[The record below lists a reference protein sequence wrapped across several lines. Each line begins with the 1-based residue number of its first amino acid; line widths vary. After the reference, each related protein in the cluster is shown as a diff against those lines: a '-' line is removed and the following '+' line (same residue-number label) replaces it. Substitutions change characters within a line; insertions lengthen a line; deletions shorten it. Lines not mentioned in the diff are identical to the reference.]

1 MPSGQHYSGTNRIPN
16 IKQFIDSLDKDKK
29 ARDADIDTF
38 QQQKKQQQGKNG
50 EISEHTDSSAVKG
63 KRQRIVTDPITG
75 KGMQRECARLPQA
88 WELRFRVA
96 NVYITEVEIDDMDG
110 KLLEAVKDPMLSIPN
125 ANLDKETT
133 AKTEATQSGE
143 EYRRNQDITAPP
155 DPVEPGSTSDVP
167 IHGEKT
173 NALFHPTPSVSY
185 EPMFAALEARANV
198 LCAAIFIAIVI
209 VGKVFGGRLLGLI
222 PLAICVVSG
231 IFLWFKD
238 LIRQGRDTEWMS
250 EQKRGETAVVNLI
263 PESVEWLNSAL
274 ALVWGLI
281 NPDMFSGV
289 ADTLEDVMQAS
300 VPGVIDNV
308 KVNDISQ
315 GNNPIRVLSLRAL
328 PDSHV
333 KDLKD
338 EIHKENAK
346 SKDPQ
351 EAAADEE
358 GGDFYN
364 LEATVAYHALPS
376 GSDLASKARNMGLQ
390 VVFYLGVRGL
400 FGVPFPIC
408 KSIVFCAATPL
419 REQ

>member
-1 MPSGQHYSGTNRIPN
+1 M
-16 IKQFIDSLDKDKK
+16 DS
-29 ARDADIDTF
+29 
-38 QQQKKQQQGKNG
+38 
-50 EISEHTDSSAVKG
+50 
-63 KRQRIVTDPITG
+63 
-75 KGMQRECARLPQA
+75 
-88 WELRFRVA
+88 
-96 NVYITEVEIDDMDG
+96 
-110 KLLEAVKDPMLSIPN
+110 KLLEKVKEPVLSVPN
-125 ANLDKETT
+125 ANLDKDTPV
-133 AKTEATQSGE
+133 KTEASQSGE

-173 NALFHPTPSVSY
+173 NVLFHPTPSVSY

-198 LCAAIFIAIVI
+198 LCAAIFIAIVV

-222 PLAICVVSG
+222 PLATCVASG

-238 LIRQGRDTEWMS
+238 LVRRGRDTEWSS
-250 EQKRGETAVVNLI
+250 EQKRGETAVINLI

-274 ALVWGLI
+274 ALMWGLI
-281 NPDMFSGV
+281 NPDMFVGV

-300 VPGVIDNV
+300 VPGVVDNV

-315 GNNPIRVLSLRAL
+315 GSNPIRVLSLRAL

-333 KDLKD
+333 KDLKE
-338 EIHKENAK
+338 EIRKEDAK
-346 SKDPQ
+346 NKDPQ

-358 GGDFYN
+358 GGEFYN

-408 KSIVFCAATPL
+408 K
-419 REQ
+419 